1 MLGATLPANDKQG
14 TLPLVAMAGAGNAA
28 DYEECLAC
36 Q

>member
-1 MLGATLPANDKQG
+1 MVGATLPSNDQDS
-14 TLPLVAMAGAGNAA
+14 LPLVAMAREST